1 MIQLNIKDVFFK
13 KKSGFF
19 RSITIFESPQLGI
32 LKEIKIICKIVLM
45 QSKNKPFLREFFFIR
60 N

>member
-1 MIQLNIKDVFFK
+1 MIQLNIKDVFL

-19 RSITIFESPQLGI
+19 RSITIVESPQLGI

-45 QSKNKPFLREFFFIR
+45 KSKNKPFVREFFFIR